1 MKKKAELRQDRESTS
16 APASV
21 KPQSVKLQKYT
32 VTSFKGDCKDWIRFW
47 DQLLVEVDGSAIS
60 KIIKFNYLLELVTW
74 GNLEKTYLDYMGDGY
89 DKANKILNSIYGKD
103 IKSVLHFYNKLAR
116 TVQTLNTTKKL
127 DSAQCLVYTLM
138 DKLG

>member
-1 MKKKAELRQDRESTS
+1 MDSL
-16 APASV
+16 
-21 KPQSVKLQKYT
+21 
-32 VTSFKGDCKDWIRFW
+32 W

-74 GNLEKTYLDYMGDGY
+74 GNLEKTYLDYMEDGN
-89 DKANKILNSIYGKD
+89 DKANKILNDIYGMD
-103 IKSVLHFYNKLAR
+103 IKSVLHFYIKLAR

-138 DKLG
+138 NKLGPMREIIAQQKDDLEDWDLEELMEDMRNTQ

>member
-1 MKKKAELRQDRESTS
+1 MDSL
-16 APASV
+16 
-21 KPQSVKLQKYT
+21 
-32 VTSFKGDCKDWIRFW
+32 W

-74 GNLEKTYLDYMGDGY
+74 GNLEKTYLDYMEDGN
-89 DKANKILNSIYGKD
+89 DKANKILNDIYGMD
-103 IKSVLHFYNKLAR
+103 IKSVLHFYIKLAR

-138 DKLG
+138 NKLGPMREIIAQQNDDLEDWDLEELMEDMRNTQ

>member
-1 MKKKAELRQDRESTS
+1 M
-16 APASV
+16 
-21 KPQSVKLQKYT
+21 
-32 VTSFKGDCKDWIRFW
+32 SFKGDCKDWIRFW

-74 GNLEKTYLDYMGDGY
+74 GNLEKTYLDYMEDGY
-89 DKANKILNSIYGKD
+89 DKANKILNDIYGKD
-103 IKSVLHFYNKLAR
+103 IKSVLHFYNKLAG

-138 DKLG
+138 NKLGPMREIIAQQNDDLEDWDLEELMEDMRNTQ

>member
-1 MKKKAELRQDRESTS
+1 M
-16 APASV
+16 
-21 KPQSVKLQKYT
+21 
-32 VTSFKGDCKDWIRFW
+32 SFKGDCKDWIRFW

-74 GNLEKTYLDYMGDGY
+74 GNLEKTYLDYMEDGY
-89 DKANKILNSIYGKD
+89 DKANKILNDIYGKD
-103 IKSVLHFYNKLAR
+103 IKSVLHFYSKLAG

-138 DKLG
+138 DKLGQCEKSLRNKTMIGRSGIWKNSWKI